1 MAIKGNHKQFY
12 AYYEELSSLRVAPDA
27 EAPCI
32 YKRLDK
38 ELQKVVEHRKYQI
51 RIPIPNVKNG
61 IRKSLGVSDRTEA
74 IRRAED
80 MVIDV
85 KVQLKQGGTVL
96 PFTAEKLVHLFLQNK
111 KALIRGRW
119 QSKHEG
125 GDKSITQERYVLIE
139 GKLRN
144 YFLGFLGKNTD
155 VRNVPLSRWNK
166 WEQWRIENNVRQEMG
181 KPKAIT
187 VKNEKGMIR
196 EIWNWAMKEQYI
208 PHQPKL
214 PFEGENLKADDKV
227 RRDTWEAQEWSSFA
241 RKLRDWLNTMDH
253 TNENDIWDAFVAYQ
267 MVFFLANT
275 GLRLGECMKIKHKDI
290 QYVERFDAPNDLK
303 KLCCLIKVHPSTKTG
318 AREVNGM
325 GGEFAKRVRDRS
337 KFKSKN
343 HFLFCHLDGSPFTT
357 KQFREW
363 FKKMIAFTNENERWG
378 KVFQPYALRHFY
390 ATTRLQN
397 GTSQQALC
405 ENMGVKQQYLNKHYS
420 HYLTRL
426 ASDDLMKMNDHIGLG
441 GKIISMGDDFT
452 ITDMTA

>member
-38 ELQKVVEHRKYQI
+38 EVNKVVEQRKYQI
-51 RIPIPNVKNG
+51 RIPIPKNKNG
-61 IRKSLGVSDRTEA
+61 IRKSLGVIEREDALRK
-74 IRRAED
+74 AED
-80 MVIDV
+80 MVLDV
-85 KVQLKQGGTVL
+85 KVQMRQGGSIL
-96 PFTAEKLVHLFLQNK
+96 PFPAQKLVDLFLQK
-111 KALIRGRW
+111 KKSLVRGEW
-119 QSKHEG
+119 ESKHDQ
-125 GDKSITQERYVLIE
+125 GDKTITQQRYVLIE

-144 YFLGFLGKNTD
+144 YFVRFLGANTD
-155 VRNVPLSRWNK
+155 VRTVPLSRWNK
-166 WEQWRIENNVRQEMG
+166 WEQWRLDNNVRKELG
-181 KPKAIT
+181 RPKSIT
-187 VKNEKGMIR
+187 MKNEKGMIR
-196 EIWNWAMKEQYI
+196 EIINWAMIEGHI
-208 PHQPKL
+208 PHNPKK

-241 RKLRDWLNTMDH
+241 RKIREWLNTMDH
-253 TNENDIWDAFVAYQ
+253 KNENDCWDAFVAYQ

-275 GLRLGECMKIKHKDI
+275 GLRNGECCKIKNKDI
-290 QYVERFDAPNDLK
+290 KLFEKKDASNDIK
-303 KLCCLIKVHPSTKTG
+303 KLCCLIQVHPSTKTG

-325 GGEFAKRVRDRS
+325 GGEFAKRVYDKS
-337 KFKSKN
+337 KFKAKN
-343 HFLFCHLDGSPFTT
+343 DFLFCHLDGSPFTT

-378 KVFQPYALRHFY
+378 KVFQPYGLRHFY

-405 ENMGVKQQYLNKHYS
+405 DNMGVKQQYLTKHYS

-426 ASDDLMKMNDHIGLG
+426 ASDDLMQMNAHIGLG
-441 GKIISMGDDFT
+441 GKIIPMGEDFT

>member
-208 PHQPKL
+208 PH
-214 PFEGENLKADDKV
+214 
-227 RRDTWEAQEWSSFA
+227 
-241 RKLRDWLNTMDH
+241 H
-253 TNENDIWDAFVAYQ
+253 
-267 MVFFLANT
+267 
-275 GLRLGECMKIKHKDI
+275 H
-290 QYVERFDAPNDLK
+290 
-303 KLCCLIKVHPSTKTG
+303 
-318 AREVNGM
+318 
-325 GGEFAKRVRDRS
+325 
-337 KFKSKN
+337 
-343 HFLFCHLDGSPFTT
+343 
-357 KQFREW
+357 
-363 FKKMIAFTNENERWG
+363 
-378 KVFQPYALRHFY
+378 
-390 ATTRLQN
+390 
-397 GTSQQALC
+397 
-405 ENMGVKQQYLNKHYS
+405 HY
-420 HYLTRL
+420 Y
-426 ASDDLMKMNDHIGLG
+426 
-441 GKIISMGDDFT
+441 
-452 ITDMTA
+452 